1 MTAAATCHRPSRPGG
16 GLARAG
22 RAKLRADL
30 TTPAEPVGC
39 DCARCCPPPLTDI
52 EAQTALH
59 HVSNQDAV
67 AYARGELSLV
77 SQYGCESC
85 GGWVPAFH
93 QTAAR

>member
-1 MTAAATCHRPSRPGG
+1 MTAAATCHRSSRPGG

-22 RAKLRADL
+22 LAKLRADL
-30 TTPAEPVGC
+30 TAAAEPVGC

-52 EAQTALH
+52 DAQRAMR
-59 HVSNQDAV
+59 HVSAQQAV

-77 SQYGCESC
+77 SRYGCESC

-93 QTAAR
+93 LTAAR